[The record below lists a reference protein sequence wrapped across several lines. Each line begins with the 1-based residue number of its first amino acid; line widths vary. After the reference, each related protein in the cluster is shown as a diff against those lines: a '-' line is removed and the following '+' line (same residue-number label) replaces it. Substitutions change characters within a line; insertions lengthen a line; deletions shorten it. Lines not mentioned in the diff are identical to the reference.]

1 MFENLTILDAS
12 TVLAG
17 PSVGTFFA
25 ELGARVIKIENPRV
39 PDVTRSWKLSVEDPN
54 SPISAYFSSVNYKKE
69 YISLDLSSSDGQQEF
84 LKLIQTTDILISN
97 FKFGDEEKFVLAPA
111 GGVDLDLGRQ
121 VRSGI
126 ALLPHAEGRH
136 LGVAQVEALVG
147 VVDAA

>member
-1 MFENLTILDAS
+1 VFENLTILDAS

-69 YISLDLSSSDGQQEF
+69 YQKLDLNQVDG
-84 LKLIQTTDILISN
+84 K
-97 FKFGDEEKFVLAPA
+97 EKFLELIKCKSNPF
-111 GGVDLDLGRQ
+111 
-121 VRSGI
+121 
-126 ALLPHAEGRH
+126 
-136 LGVAQVEALVG
+136 
-147 VVDAA
+147 